1 MEVTKFDDQVKMG
14 LIFQS
19 ISGVTRNFPKL
30 LKFFN
35 GAALSA
41 TFVLSSAGV
50 FPVVFTLDLE

>member
-1 MEVTKFDDQVKMG
+1 MG
-14 LIFQS
+14 LIFQL